1 MKRIV
6 ISDESINSYGFWV
19 RTDGIDLSAFQRN
32 PVMLWNH
39 NRDGIGTT
47 DAQLPIGVWKDLRVE
62 NGVLTGEPVFDETD
76 GFAMKIK
83 QKYESGVLN
92 ACSMGFMPLEWSD
105 APEML
110 KQGQTVATVTR
121 CRLLEVSICDIPSN
135 SNATVA
141 LYDENS
147 KTINL
152 SALPGLRDTGL
163 RDCGPTTTQRFNNQQ
178 LNNDMPKEIA
188 LKLGLAENADPQ
200 ACVDAIQLKD
210 DRIAALKAENATL
223 KAKVQGFEQAEAEAK
238 KREATKLL
246 DDAVKAGRIDA
257 TAKPQFERLFELDH
271 EGAKA
276 VLASLPERTPMEARP
291 VGSGDGDLMKMSWDE
306 LDKADR
312 LRELKTKHP
321 EVYQQK
327 FNEKFNQKH

>member
-19 RTDGIDLSAFQRN
+19 LTNGIDTAAFQKN

-39 NRDGIGTT
+39 NRDDHGTVN
-47 DAQLPIGVWKDLRVE
+47 AQLPIGIWKDLRVE

-76 GFAMKIK
+76 EFAMKIK

-110 KQGQTVATVTR
+110 KEGQTVATVTR

-135 SNATVA
+135 SNATVV

-152 SALPGLRDTGL
+152 SDLPNKAI
-163 RDCGPTTTQRFNNQQ
+163 GPKINHIN
-178 LNNDMPKEIA
+178 MSIKEIA
-188 LKLGLAENADPQ
+188 LKLGLTENADPQ
-200 ACVDAIQLKD
+200 ACVDAIQLMEGS
-210 DRIAALKAENATL
+210 IAKLKNENATL
-223 KAKVQGFEQAEAEAK
+223 KAKVQGFEQAEAEARK
-238 KREATKLL
+238 QEVKKLL

-257 TAKPQFERLFELDH
+257 TTRPQFEKLFELDH
-271 EGAKA
+271 DGTKA
-276 VLASLPERTPMEARP
+276 VLASLPERKPMEAKP
-291 VGSGDGDLMKMSWDE
+291 AGTADGDLCKMSWDE

-312 LRELKTKHP
+312 LFELKTKYP
-321 EVYQQK
+321 DVYQQK
-327 FNEKFNQKH
+327 YNEKFNKKH